1 MNKNELKEALLH
13 IQQDEIAVFVY
24 FVMKTG
30 VVEMA
35 NINEVAVEGIKTQ
48 LLQNVAGIIAS
59 LESEEFSLLQLS
71 TADERSN
78 AIFEYD
84 LAEDNYP
91 VSFRN
96 MLLVKEHDED
106 IDYWRNG
113 QLFDRNDSVKD
124 IDAVIFS
131 MGIGEYNMIGYR
143 KYYPYES
150 FEVNSGF
157 FSFSHDNQIV
167 LVDSP
172 LIRLN
177 GKFDFFLLEDHFV
190 INNLTVLEKYSD
202 IKVVIQNQAQ
212 LCVNKIEEVD
222 IVSDL
227 NGFKERIQSDISFA
241 RKVMKVANDSEVINQ
256 LKNHALSNEAIF
268 AFINTRPKLA
278 EALKVENEKIDL
290 KTKKSQNAF
299 LKLLDDSYL
308 HSMLTNMN
316 YTTNSKDLE

>member
-1 MNKNELKEALLH
+1 M
-13 IQQDEIAVFVY
+13 
-24 FVMKTG
+24 
-30 VVEMA
+30 
-35 NINEVAVEGIKTQ
+35 
-48 LLQNVAGIIAS
+48 
-59 LESEEFSLLQLS
+59 
-71 TADERSN
+71 
-78 AIFEYD
+78 
-84 LAEDNYP
+84 
-91 VSFRN
+91 
-96 MLLVKEHDED
+96 
-106 IDYWRNG
+106 
-113 QLFDRNDSVKD
+113 
-124 IDAVIFS
+124 
-131 MGIGEYNMIGYR
+131 
-143 KYYPYES
+143 
-150 FEVNSGF
+150 
-157 FSFSHDNQIV
+157 
-167 LVDSP
+167 VDSP

>member
-113 QLFDRNDSVKD
+113 QVFDRNDSVKD

-177 GKFDFFLLEDHFV
+177 GK
-190 INNLTVLEKYSD
+190 LTVLEKYSD

-227 NGFKERIQSDISFA
+227 NGFKERIQSDSSFA
-241 RKVMKVANDSEVINQ
+241 RKVMKVANDSEVISQ

-268 AFINTRPKLA
+268 YQYST
-278 EALKVENEKIDL
+278 
-290 KTKKSQNAF
+290 
-299 LKLLDDSYL
+299 
-308 HSMLTNMN
+308 
-316 YTTNSKDLE
+316 